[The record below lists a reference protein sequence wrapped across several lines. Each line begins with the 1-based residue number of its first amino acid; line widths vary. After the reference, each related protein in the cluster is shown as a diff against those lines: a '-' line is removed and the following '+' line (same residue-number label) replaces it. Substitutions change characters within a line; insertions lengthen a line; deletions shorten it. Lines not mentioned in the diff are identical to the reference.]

1 MHLITIHP
9 RDNVSVNP
17 DNGQKYARTPIA
29 AGEQI
34 IKYGS
39 PIGIATRDIAPGDHV
54 HRHNMRTALKTGE
67 AYRYEP
73 DFAPLEPRTPGT
85 FRGYLR
91 PDGRAGIRNEVWIIP
106 TVGCVNG
113 PAQEIARATGAIP
126 FPHPYGCSQLGE
138 DHETTRRI
146 LRGLALHPNAG
157 GVLVLG
163 LGCENNIPADF
174 RKFVGGEYGGRIRY
188 LVSQEVEDEVAE
200 GIRIVRELQ
209 EFAAK
214 TKPTDIPV
222 SKLSIGLKC
231 GGSDGLSGIT
241 ANPLIGRV
249 SDRVLAEGGST
260 VLTEVPEMFGAERLL
275 MKRCVSEEVFRDTVW
290 LIDHFKEYFVANGEP
305 ISENPTPGNV
315 AGGIST
321 LEEKSLGCTQKSGSA
336 PVSSVLRIGDQ
347 VPGPGLHLLDGPGND
362 LVAVTN
368 LAATGCQLILF
379 STGRGTPLGAAVPTI
394 KIATNTPL
402 AQKKAKWIDFDAGPC
417 LEGDLIDELYK
428 TILEVASGKPTQN
441 ELRGARDISLF
452 KNGVIL

>member
-17 DNGQKYARTPIA
+17 DDGQKYARIA
-29 AGEQI
+29 IRSGEAI
-34 IKYGS
+34 IKYGN
-39 PIGIATRDIAPGDHV
+39 PIGIATHDISKGEHI
-54 HRHNMRTALKTGE
+54 HRHNMQTALKTGE
-67 AYRYEP
+67 AYCYEP
-73 DFAPLEPRTPGT
+73 DFSPLPPRAPGT

-91 PDGRAGIRNEVWIIP
+91 ADGRAGIRNEVWVIP

-113 PAQEIARATGAIP
+113 PAQEIARATGAIA

-163 LGCENNIPADF
+163 LGCENNIPAAF
-174 RKFVGGEYGGRIRY
+174 REFVGGEHGGRVRY
-188 LVSQEVEDEVAE
+188 LVSQETDDEIAE
-200 GIRIVRELQ
+200 GIRIVKELQ
-209 EFAAK
+209 EFAGQFH
-214 TKPTDIPV
+214 PTDLPV
-222 SKLSIGLKC
+222 SMLSLGLKC

-241 ANPLIGRV
+241 ANPLIGRI
-249 SDRVLAEGGST
+249 SNRIIAEGGSAI
-260 VLTEVPEMFGAERLL
+260 LTEVPEMFGAERLL
-275 MKRCVSEEVFRDTVW
+275 MKRCVSEQIYLDTVW
-290 LIDHFKEYFVANGEP
+290 LIDHFKDYFVAHGEP
-305 ISENPTPGNV
+305 ISENPSPGNV

-368 LAATGCQLILF
+368 LAASGCQLILF

-394 KIATNTPL
+394 KISTNTPL
-402 AQKKAKWIDFDAGPC
+402 AKRKSNWIDFDAGPC
-417 LEGDLIDELYK
+417 LESDLTEALYQ
-428 TILEVASGKPTQN
+428 TILSVASGELTKN
-441 ELRGARDISLF
+441 EIHEARDIAIF
-452 KNGVIL
+452 KNGVTL